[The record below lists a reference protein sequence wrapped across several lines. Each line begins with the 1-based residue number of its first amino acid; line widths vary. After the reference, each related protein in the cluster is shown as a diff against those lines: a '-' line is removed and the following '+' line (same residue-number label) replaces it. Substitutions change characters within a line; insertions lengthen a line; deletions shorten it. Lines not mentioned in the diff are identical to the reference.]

1 MITIGSEKLLATQVA
16 SVPAEGATI
25 DIAIPDNWGA
35 GAYVTATL
43 FRPGDSVET
52 RMPMRAIGLKWMG
65 IDPKDRKL
73 AVSLDTPE
81 KMQPR
86 QTLTIPV
93 SVVGAV

>member
-1 MITIGSEKLLATQVA
+1 MRSTSKPICRGETAKLKITPRFAGEALITIGSETLLATQVA

-52 RMPMRAIGLKWMG
+52 RMPMRSIGAEMDG
-65 IDPKDRKL
+65 D
-73 AVSLDTPE
+73 
-81 KMQPR
+81 
-86 QTLTIPV
+86 
-93 SVVGAV
+93 